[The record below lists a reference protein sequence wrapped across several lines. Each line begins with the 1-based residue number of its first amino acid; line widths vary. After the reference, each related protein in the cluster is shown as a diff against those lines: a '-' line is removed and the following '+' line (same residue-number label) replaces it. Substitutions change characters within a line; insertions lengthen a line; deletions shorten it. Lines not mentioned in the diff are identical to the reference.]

1 MLDENKTVELK
12 DEELE
17 KVSGGDNDNNPLGL
31 IPGDSVKFYYD
42 IIDQWIWGEF
52 KYYYDGKYRVRWD
65 DTTII
70 YGLGVQSLLVEAD
83 ETEVPESLI
92 RFN

>member
-1 MLDENKTVELK
+1 MSEEKKTVELK

-17 KVSGGDNDNNPLGL
+17 KVSGGDGNNPLGL
-31 IPGDSVKFYYD
+31 IPGDRVKFYYD

-52 KYYYDGKYRVRWD
+52 MYYCNGVYRVRWD

-83 ETEVPESLI
+83 ETEVPETWI

>member
-1 MLDENKTVELK
+1 MSEEKKTVELK

-31 IPGDSVKFYYD
+31 IPGDRVKFYYD

-52 KYYYDGKYRVRWD
+52 MYYCDGVYRVRWD

-70 YGLGVQSLLVEAD
+70 YPGGNAYLPIEAD
-83 ETEVPESLI
+83 EAEVPESWI
-92 RFN
+92 KFN